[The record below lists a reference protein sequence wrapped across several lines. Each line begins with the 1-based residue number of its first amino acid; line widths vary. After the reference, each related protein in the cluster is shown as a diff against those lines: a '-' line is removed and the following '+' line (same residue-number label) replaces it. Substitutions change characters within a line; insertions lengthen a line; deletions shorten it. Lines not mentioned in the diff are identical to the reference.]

1 MLYTYRGAGDQLQG
15 AHCLE
20 VRMGF
25 QVDTVT
31 QVSWEGSFSPL
42 TCIQC
47 DQWRA
52 VHPVLDTLTFL
63 SRNQLDYHRTA
74 CLAQLMLL

>member
-1 MLYTYRGAGDQLQG
+1 
-15 AHCLE
+15 
-20 VRMGF
+20 MGF
-25 QVDTVT
+25 KVDMVT
-31 QVSWEGSFSPL
+31 QVSWEGSFSPR

-52 VHPVLDTLTFL
+52 VHPVLDTLALL

-74 CLAQLMLL
+74 CLAELMLL